1 MDGREGNLM
10 KKYIYTVFLPPIV
23 ANIVLSIGNT
33 DTAVW
38 IQQTLENLTIF
49 KLLGIFLNLI
59 LNWITAYILNYHI
72 KMIKDVHKESLG
84 VMFLVALS
92 CTTLLP
98 KLINI
103 GETIISKVLLTET
116 KASNNYAD
124 SSVYDVKTYNEITN
138 NTPYDQF
145 TSAFFFK
152 SNPTLTDDCLVSAM
166 FKTEEEAFQSAENIN
181 LFFKKENLGISPT
194 VTLCNKTGKYF
205 VLIHKIGETKLTY
218 KLIKE
223 KIKKSL
229 NLELTQMP
237 IEKIKD
243 GM

>member
-1 MDGREGNLM
+1 
-10 KKYIYTVFLPPIV
+10 
-23 ANIVLSIGNT
+23 
-33 DTAVW
+33 
-38 IQQTLENLTIF
+38 
-49 KLLGIFLNLI
+49 
-59 LNWITAYILNYHI
+59 
-72 KMIKDVHKESLG
+72 
-84 VMFLVALS
+84 
-92 CTTLLP
+92 
-98 KLINI
+98 
-103 GETIISKVLLTET
+103 
-116 KASNNYAD
+116 
-124 SSVYDVKTYNEITN
+124 
-138 NTPYDQF
+138 
-145 TSAFFFK
+145 
-152 SNPTLTDDCLVSAM
+152 M